1 MFHERNKEPS
11 GNNLKDQQDRKIDG
25 CLSDCR
31 WHGRAGTV
39 DTADGEARDITSFVS
54 GSAARDEANKDMAR
68 TESLLQLP
76 SKPTLTKLSMAG
88 GENAAWFLRGAV
100 EAEGVVWGQTSPL

>member
-1 MFHERNKEPS
+1 MAVE
-11 GNNLKDQQDRKIDG
+11 
-25 CLSDCR
+25 SDWR
-31 WHGRAGTV
+31 WRGPAGTV
-39 DTADGEARDITSFVS
+39 VTADAEARDITSFVS
-54 GSAARDEANKDMAR
+54 GSAARDAANKDVAR

-88 GENAAWFLRGAV
+88 GEKAAWFLRGAI